1 MYIFVLFWFNC
12 VPGWLPASRPNSFA
26 RGKAENDNVNSF
38 VTTRNNASF
47 WKNRRE
53 SSQKI
58 VSFFNIY
65 LCCCPDAFFL
75 SPLTKGGMGGIN
87 GGGCFALLLT
97 CLFPFTLRRQM
108 QPPKKHAVG
117 SNTHKIT
124 LFPAKLPTNSFR
136 KYPTPLLEP
145 FTANP
150 SWKPFIFKCC
160 FYSNFNAIMC

>member
-58 VSFFNIY
+58 VIIFNIY
-65 LCCCPDAFFL
+65 LCCCPDAFFFI
-75 SPLTKGGMGGIN
+75 PAYQRRDGGYQWGG
-87 GGGCFALLLT
+87 LLCVVTHL
-97 CLFPFTLRRQM
+97 PFSFHIEKTDAAPEEACCWEQYPQNNFVSCKVTYKLIQEI
-108 QPPKKHAVG
+108 PNTIVG
-117 SNTHKIT
+117 
-124 LFPAKLPTNSFR
+124 
-136 KYPTPLLEP
+136 
-145 FTANP
+145 
-150 SWKPFIFKCC
+150 
-160 FYSNFNAIMC
+160 AIYR